1 MVRCFAP
8 NAGNVELFLGAG
20 RGPRR
25 DDRDR
30 EAILRCWVVRGSCH

>member
-8 NAGNVELFLGAG
+8 NAGNVELFLGAN
-20 RGPRR
+20 RGLRR

-30 EAILRCWVVRGSCH
+30 DAILSCGVVRGSCH